1 MTAFDDDGRPT
12 LAVSPAAHDEFGEIL
27 EAVQSW
33 PTAERLRLFE
43 EVGLSV
49 PSEAAGAAHRA
60 FEYGLEQGKAE
71 GQRALLQRVFAGA
84 RTGREVLERVAVI
97 AFVEVHPDAAPATV
111 ARLAELAGLSER
123 TAHRRVAEARA
134 PAPADLAAC
143 FDGQ

>member
-1 MTAFDDDGRPT
+1 MTAFDDNGRPT

-43 EVGLSV
+43 HVGLSV
-49 PSEAAGAAHRA
+49 PTEAAAAAHRA
-60 FEYGLEQGKAE
+60 FELGRETGREE
-71 GQRALLQRVFAGA
+71 GQRALLQRVFDGA
-84 RTGREVLERVAVI
+84 ATGQAVLERVAVI

-111 ARLAELAGLSER
+111 ADLAALSGLSER

>member
-12 LAVSPAAHDEFGEIL
+12 LAVAPDAHDEFGEIL
-27 EAVQSW
+27 EAVRSW
-33 PTAERLRLFE
+33 TTAERLRLFE
-43 EVGLSV
+43 HVGLSV
-49 PSEAAGAAHRA
+49 ATEAAGAAHRA

-71 GQRALLQRVFAGA
+71 GQRALLQRVFDGA

-97 AFVEVHPDAAPATV
+97 AFVEVHPDAAPATI
-111 ARLAELAGLSER
+111 ADLAALSGLSER